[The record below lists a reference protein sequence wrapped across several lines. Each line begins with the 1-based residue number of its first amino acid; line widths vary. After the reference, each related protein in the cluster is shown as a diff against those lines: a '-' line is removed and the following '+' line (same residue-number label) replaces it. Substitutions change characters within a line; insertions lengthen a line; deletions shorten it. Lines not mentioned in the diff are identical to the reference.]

1 MSESGE
7 YEDSRVE
14 QVMHTKG
21 TETEILTCVS
31 HDIRMPVNAI
41 INMTRFAREDCLSG
55 NIHKLM
61 DDLDKLECS
70 GNYLL
75 ELLNNILD
83 ISKIASGKM
92 VLEPS
97 VYSYDEFAC
106 YIDCMI
112 KPLCAQNNVQ
122 FVWNKRTKARDVYID
137 KVRFNQ
143 LIFNLLSN
151 AVKYTPAGGTVTL
164 KESGGVETEDSV
176 TCDFSVIDTGI
187 GMTEE
192 FQKNMFEPF
201 TRDKN
206 VNGIQGTGLG
216 LLIAREITALLNGT
230 LTVTSEIGRGST
242 FTVHITMPFAKKAPI
257 SIRNRK
263 IANAEEN
270 LHNKCI
276 LIAEDHVLN
285 MEIMKRLL
293 EVKGTKVITSRNGQE
308 VLESFCESEESSID
322 AILMDMQMPVK
333 DGLCAAREIRALSR
347 RDAAAIPIIAMT
359 ANTFEADRMKAD
371 DAGMTGYI
379 TKPIDAKQVYRI
391 LNQQINK

>member
-1 MSESGE
+1 MSECGE
-7 YEDSRVE
+7 YEDSRIK
-14 QVMHTKG
+14 QVMQIKG
-21 TETEILTCVS
+21 INTEKLTCMS
-31 HDIRMPVNAI
+31 HDICIPVNAI
-41 INMTRFAREDCLSG
+41 INMTRFAREDCLAG

-83 ISKIASGKM
+83 ISKMASGKM

-112 KPLCAQNNVQ
+112 KPLCARNNVQ
-122 FVWNKRTKARDVYID
+122 FVWNKRTRSRDVYID

-151 AVKYTPAGGTVTL
+151 AVKYTPAGGTVTF
-164 KESGGVETEDSV
+164 KESDCIETEDSV

-216 LLIAREITALLNGT
+216 LLIAREITALMNAT
-230 LTVTSEIGRGST
+230 LTVTSEIARGSI
-242 FTVHITMPFAKKAPI
+242 FTVHITMPFAKKTSL
-257 SIRNRK
+257 SIRNRNVT
-263 IANAEEN
+263 NAEEN

-285 MEIMKRLL
+285 MEIIKRLL
-293 EVKGTKVITSRNGQE
+293 EVKGMRVITSRNGQE
-308 VLESFCESEESSID
+308 VLEAFCESEENSID
-322 AILMDMQMPVK
+322 AILMDMNMPVK
-333 DGLCAAREIRALSR
+333 DGLCASREIRALSR
-347 RDAAAIPIIAMT
+347 RDAAFIPIIAMT
-359 ANTFEADRMKAD
+359 ANTFEADRLKAD

-379 TKPIDAKQVYRI
+379 TKPIDAKQVYHI